1 MNIVAALWQ
10 LQMLDQEIDEKTQR
24 LHQVDESLAND
35 PAVAAA
41 RAVLAAEQK
50 KLGDLRAALRD
61 RELEASSLDAKIKE
75 LNQRLYSGNVAN
87 PKELDGLS
95 KELEMHKRLRSS
107 LDDKLLELMES
118 NEQAQARTDAHSNSL
133 RQIETKRSGDIATLA
148 HENETLA
155 KRLAALTTNRDQL
168 RSQLGSDALRSYDQL
183 RRTKAGRAVV
193 QLRRDSCGAC
203 GVTVPTGLV
212 NRVRTGDEIVNCTSC
227 GRILAA

>member
-1 MNIVAALWQ
+1 MNNVAVLWQ
-10 LQMLDQEIDEKTQR
+10 LQTIDQEIDEKTKR

-35 PAVAAA
+35 PALSASRAA
-41 RAVLAAEQK
+41 LTTEQK
-50 KLGDLRAALRD
+50 KLSDLRATLRD

-95 KELEMHKRLRSS
+95 KDLQMHHRLRSS
-107 LDDKLLELMES
+107 LDDKLLELMDAV
-118 NEQAQARTDAHSNSL
+118 EQAQSRADAQAKSFQQS
-133 RQIETKRSGDIATLA
+133 ETKRGGDVEKLSQERATI
-148 HENETLA
+148 E
-155 KRLAALTTNRDQL
+155 KRLAHLEADRDKTRAQL
-168 RSQLGSDALRSYDQL
+168 DNGTRHTYDQL

-212 NRVRTGDEIVNCTSC
+212 NRVRTGNEIVFCTGC
-227 GRILAA
+227 GRILTA